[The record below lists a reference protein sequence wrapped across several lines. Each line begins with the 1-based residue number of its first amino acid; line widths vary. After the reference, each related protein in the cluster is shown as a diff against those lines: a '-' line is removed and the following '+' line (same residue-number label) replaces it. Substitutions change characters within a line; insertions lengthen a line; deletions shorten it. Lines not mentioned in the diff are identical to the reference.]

1 MIKNI
6 FKVVVFLILGVSF
19 YLLIFTYF
27 SETNKNKINKN
38 RVIIDSKIK
47 SNASNLPVL
56 ENDTDNI
63 IEFNSELNNT
73 ENKIK
78 RNFWDLL
85 KINE

>member
-85 KINE
+85 KINV

>member
-6 FKVVVFLILGVSF
+6 FKVFVFLILGVSF

>member
-78 RNFWDLL
+78 RNFWNLL

>member
-78 RNFWDLL
+78 RNFWDLI
-85 KINE
+85 KTNE